1 VLKAAASGR
10 ACLRAIAQ
18 PNEAL
23 RGRDKIIVF
32 VFHEAVCC
40 PEIKDRL
47 IGRAGAHLNLLH
59 AYSVAADFPIE
70 ALKMSPLTRFHHCA
84 IQHSASSS

>member
-1 VLKAAASGR
+1 MLKAASGR
-10 ACLRAIAQ
+10 ACLGAIAR

-40 PEIKDRL
+40 PVIKDRL
-47 IGRAGAHLNLLH
+47 IQREGAHLICCTLF
-59 AYSVAADFPIE
+59 SVAADFPIE
-70 ALKMSPLTRFHHCA
+70 ALKMSQLARFHHCA